1 MGVVTVLLWLTL
13 SRSLLS
19 QIVIFKMIFFLL
31 TITECITMLILMAQ
45 VILLLRMILME
56 LLLMILMG
64 HLQTKL
70 VMNTMLRIVIMRRMY
85 YPSTIMGCI
94 TLAQNPLLLVVPAIQ
109 LLYLL
114 LLLTVTMKRTHYP
127 SITMVFI
134 TMEGL

>member
-1 MGVVTVLLWLTL
+1 
-13 SRSLLS
+13 
-19 QIVIFKMIFFLL
+19 
-31 TITECITMLILMAQ
+31 MLILMGQ

-56 LLLMILMG
+56 LLLMILTELLLMILMELLQMILMG

-70 VMNTMLRIVIMRRMY
+70 VMNTMLRIVIMRKMCC
-85 YPSTIMGCI
+85 PSIIMACI

-127 SITMVFI
+127 SITMGFI